1 MPRLPGR
8 LSLQGKAMRI
18 DTMPAPRTDVDWDAI
33 TAQLRRI
40 ATGLTHSAEEAED
53 LVQHTLTRLLS
64 RAPEKASHLG
74 YARTTLLR
82 RWLDLGRRRTRR
94 RRGLRGFALTLPR
107 WSESPTTDDRAVRI
121 REAVDA
127 LPPKQ
132 RAVLVLRV
140 VAELEYTSIAE
151 AMDCSVEAV
160 RANLHLA
167 RSAVR
172 TRLGDMP

>member
-1 MPRLPGR
+1 
-8 LSLQGKAMRI
+8 MRTE
-18 DTMPAPRTDVDWDAI
+18 TMPAPHTDVDWDAI

-40 ATGLTHSAEEAED
+40 ATGLTHSTDEAED

-64 RAPEKASHLG
+64 RAPDKAGHLG

-94 RRGLRGFALTLPR
+94 RRSLRQLALTLPR
-107 WSESPTTDDRAVRI
+107 WSESASADDRAARI
-121 REAVDA
+121 RDAVDA

-132 RAVLVLRV
+132 RAALVLRI
-140 VAELEYTSIAE
+140 VAELDYTSIAE